1 MAAQRLQR
9 KFGDDIEDP
18 AFKDCVDTIVSQ
30 TDGLKHL
37 VNEFS
42 NFARLPQI
50 RPKVD
55 DINRVLR
62 EVVVL
67 YESAHKNVTVNY
79 APSDEIP
86 ELMFDAEQLKRVF
99 VNLIDNAIAA
109 MENTSDA
116 TLRVASKFDKAIDS
130 VRIDIEDNG
139 PGITAKNIQQVFE
152 PYYSTKSQGTGLGLA
167 IV

>member
-1 MAAQRLQR
+1 M
-9 KFGDDIEDP
+9 
-18 AFKDCVDTIVSQ
+18 
-30 TDGLKHL
+30 
-37 VNEFS
+37 
-42 NFARLPQI
+42 
-50 RPKVD
+50 
-55 DINRVLR
+55 
-62 EVVVL
+62 
-67 YESAHKNVTVNY
+67 TVNY

-167 IV
+167 IVKKIIEDHHGYIRVYRLSPQGTKFVIELPLNKLKA